1 MKEKGEQFPQASVT
15 VSRVLS
21 RVDHLSRPGVA
32 AQARAIL
39 RTRRA
44 AACVLLRILHRMG
57 FTARTSRQAAGELLP
72 RLSILTGILSTFQ
85 PRLADDQREQ
95 DPCGLFLLHSPWSRL
110 HRPLAGILPCGART
124 FLMPWA
130 RDRLVTSHTYLTAK
144 RSESQGGRMKI
155 RLPDQALPA
164 IPVNDQVERLVRL
177 CMDGNR
183 IALALQAVA
192 GAVRK
197 PAFGCA

>member
-39 RTRRA
+39 RTLRA

-124 FLMPWA
+124 FLMPFG
-130 RDRLVTSHTYLTAK
+130 T
-144 RSESQGGRMKI
+144 RSPCHLAEFIVPRKQGKVKAEGEKSPIYRI
-155 RLPDQALPA
+155 RYSAPSRWT
-164 IPVNDQVERLVRL
+164 IR
-177 CMDGNR
+177 
-183 IALALQAVA
+183 
-192 GAVRK
+192 
-197 PAFGCA
+197 